1 MLELRSNQQ
10 GMSAS
15 GIVFVLALIAFFTLL
30 TLRLAPL
37 YYDNYKISSHLEAVA
52 QSADFQSMAPA
63 EIRSTVL
70 KRLRIDNVISIPG
83 SDIKIVQDRDKKS
96 MDLNY
101 EVRVPFIANV
111 DFVAKFENHVEV
123 AKR

>member
-37 YYDNYKISSHLEAVA
+37 YYDNYKIGSHLEAVA

-70 KRLRIDNVISIPG
+70 KRLRIDNVTSIPG

-101 EVRVPFIANV
+101 EVRVPFIANI